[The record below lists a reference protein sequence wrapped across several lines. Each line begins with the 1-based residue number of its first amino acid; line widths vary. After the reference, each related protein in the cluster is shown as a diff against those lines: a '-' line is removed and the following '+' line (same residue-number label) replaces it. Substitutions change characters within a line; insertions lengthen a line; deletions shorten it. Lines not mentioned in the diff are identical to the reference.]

1 MPELITLARPY
12 AKAAFDF
19 ACQQDE
25 VKRWQKMLSFAA
37 KISDHHRVANLLR
50 ANIKYDVLAKLFIS
64 LCGMRLDAFGKNFI
78 RIMAKNERLSLLP
91 EVLQLFKQYC
101 AERDSI
107 TDVEVISVEK
117 LTKAQE
123 DKIAKAMEKCLS
135 QKINLT
141 NKIDK
146 SIVSGFI
153 IRAGDRVIDN
163 SIRGRLERLTDAL
176 QS

>member
-1 MPELITLARPY
+1 MSELITIARPY

-25 VKRWQKMLSFAA
+25 IKHWQKMLSFAA
-37 KISDHHRVANLLR
+37 EISDHHTIANLLR
-50 ANIKYDVLAKLFIS
+50 ENIAYDVLADLFIS
-64 LCGMRLDAFGKNFI
+64 LCGKRLNEFGKNFI
-78 RIMAKNERLSLLP
+78 RIMAENKRLSLLS
-91 EVLQLFKQYC
+91 EVLQLFQQYC

-107 TDVEVISVEK
+107 TDVEVISVVK
-117 LTKAQE
+117 LTKSQE
-123 DKIAKAMEKCLS
+123 NKIAKAMEKCLS

-146 SIVSGFI
+146 SIISGLI
-153 IRAGDRVIDN
+153 IRGRDMVIDQ

>member
-1 MPELITLARPY
+1 MSELITIARPY

-25 VKRWQKMLSFAA
+25 IKHWQKMLSFAA
-37 KISDHHRVANLLR
+37 EISDHHTMAKLLR
-50 ANIKYDVLAKLFIS
+50 ENIEYDVLANLFIS
-64 LCGMRLDAFGKNFI
+64 LCGRRLNKFGKNFI
-78 RIMAKNERLSLLP
+78 RIMAENKRLLLLP
-91 EVLQLFKQYC
+91 EVLQLFQQYC

-107 TDVEVISVEK
+107 TDVEVISVAK

-123 DKIAKAMEKCLS
+123 NKIAEAIEKRLS

-146 SIVSGFI
+146 SIISGFI
-153 IRAGDRVIDN
+153 LRAGDIVIDN